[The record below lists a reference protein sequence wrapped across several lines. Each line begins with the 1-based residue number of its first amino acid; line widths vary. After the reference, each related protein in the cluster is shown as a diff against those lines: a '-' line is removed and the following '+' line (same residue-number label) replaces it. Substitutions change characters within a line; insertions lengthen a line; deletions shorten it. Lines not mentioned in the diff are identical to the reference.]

1 MTSIIRTDAI
11 SSLSGLGTISV
22 ESGNT
27 LVQPGMILQTVQTLS
42 TNQFTTSGTAYVDM
56 GFTASITPKYAT
68 SKILVDITMFCGEGT
83 DAFPAFKLMRGST
96 QITNSTATGPGA
108 TTSFGYVNTGAD
120 ARDQYLI
127 TPVAY
132 KYLDSPN
139 TTSNITYSIQVSP
152 MRTASRTF
160 FFNRSQTIGDG
171 NQMTTTSTI
180 TLTEIAA

>member
-27 LVQPGMILQTVQTLS
+27 LVQTGMILQTVQTLS
-42 TNQFTTSGTAYVDM
+42 TSQFTTSGTAYVDM
-56 GFTASITPKYAT
+56 GLSASITPKYAT